1 MELNKLWEQHII
13 DSGVDFVYFVDASA
27 LPADAVNGYTCAV
40 LFGKALSREYI
51 NALRADQKPK
61 RQEVH
66 STERKM
72 DTLAEKLAGQLEDAG
87 YKSAA
92 KLKFAQLPHKTVAL
106 RAGIGFIGK
115 NNLLVS
121 DQYGCAL
128 MLGKVLTTAPFVT
141 MRKMPKE
148 PQCGDCSICV
158 DVCPT
163 KALLGK
169 TWSVNT
175 SRDEIINRK
184 LCSLCLKCMIWCPY
198 TEEYAK

>member
-1 MELNKLWEQHII
+1 MELNNFWEQHII

-158 DVCPT
+158 DVCPS
-163 KALLGK
+163 KALQGK

-184 LCSLCLKCMIWCPY
+184 LCSLCLKCMIWCPH

>member
-158 DVCPT
+158 DVCPS
-163 KALLGK
+163 KALQGK

-184 LCSLCLKCMIWCPY
+184 LCSLCLKCMIWCPH